1 MYLASNPG
9 RSRHSGTSKIGSA
22 HSGRKKTMTSVK
34 VLITAVVSII
44 IQFALAIAGWGGWS
58 RFFAHSAFKAL
69 GVATVV
75 LSVLAIPSGGG
86 KELNSRRPMSP
97 HWESMRAFCMARYVV
112 RELDTT
118 GRLADDST

>member
-1 MYLASNPG
+1 
-9 RSRHSGTSKIGSA
+9 
-22 HSGRKKTMTSVK
+22 MTSVK

-69 GVATVV
+69 AVATVV

-97 HWESMRAFCMARYVV
+97 HRESMRAFCMARYVV